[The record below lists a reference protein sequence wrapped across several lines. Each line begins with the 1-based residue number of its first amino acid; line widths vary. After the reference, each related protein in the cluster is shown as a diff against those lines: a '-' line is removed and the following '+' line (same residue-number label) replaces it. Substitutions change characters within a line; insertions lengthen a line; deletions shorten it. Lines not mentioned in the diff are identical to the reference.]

1 MSIYTR
7 YDRRDPEDIKREGWR
22 DEGILVVA
30 VSDARLD
37 WGERELVKQIAE
49 KLYGKR
55 KQQP

>member
-1 MSIYTR
+1 MSIYNR

-30 VSDARLD
+30 VSDVRLD
-37 WGERELVKQIAE
+37 WSERELIKQIAE

-55 KQQP
+55 KQEP

>member
-1 MSIYTR
+1 MSIYNR

-37 WGERELVKQIAE
+37 WSERELIKQIAE

-55 KQQP
+55 K

>member
-30 VSDARLD
+30 VSDVRLD
-37 WGERELVKQIAE
+37 WTERELVKQIAE

-55 KQQP
+55 KKEL

>member
-30 VSDARLD
+30 VSDVRLN
-37 WGERELVKQIAE
+37 WSEQELIRQIAE

-55 KQQP
+55 KQTS

>member
-7 YDRRDPEDIKREGWR
+7 YDRRNPEDIKRDGWR

-37 WGERELVKQIAE
+37 WTERELVKQIAE
-49 KLYGKR
+49 KLYGRR
-55 KQQP
+55 KQEL